1 MAGTKI
7 IAGLIALAVSC
18 GCSRSRP
25 IVVGSKN
32 FTEQLV
38 LGEIL
43 AQQIERRLGQKV
55 KRKLNLGGTLLA
67 HEALVNGEID
77 VYPEY
82 TGTALTAIL
91 KLPLPSDRA
100 QVFAQVRSEYEK
112 RWRLEWMGP
121 FGFDNSFAIVI
132 HGDEA
137 RRNHIFKLSD
147 AARRQTGWLMGAGYE
162 FLERP
167 DGFTGL
173 VKTYGLEINGQVK
186 TMDLGLLYRALDQR
200 QVEMIAASATDGM
213 LSVLDVTV
221 LQDDKHYFPPYEA
234 AAVVRAESLASRRGM
249 REALDELSGKLTNE
263 AMRRLNYEVDGKHR
277 PLADVAREFLN
288 GPRMRNARTVNA
300 NQRE

>member
-1 MAGTKI
+1 MAGTKT
-7 IAGLIALAVSC
+7 IAGLIALALTC

-43 AQQIERRLGQKV
+43 AQQLERRLGQPV
-55 KRKLNLGGTLLA
+55 QRKLNLGGTLLA

-77 VYPEY
+77 LYAEY
-82 TGTALTAIL
+82 TGTALTAVL
-91 KLPLPSDRA
+91 KLPLPPDRA
-100 QVFAQVRSEYEK
+100 RVFAQVRSEYVK
-112 RWRLEWMGP
+112 RWRLEWLAP
-121 FGFDNSFAIVI
+121 LGFENSFAMVI

-137 RRNHIFKLSD
+137 RRGHVVTLSE
-147 AARRQTGWLMGAGYE
+147 AARRRTGWAMGVGYE
-162 FLERP
+162 FLQRP

-173 VKTYGLEINGQVK
+173 VKAYGLAIKGQVK

-200 QVEMIAASATDGM
+200 QVDMIAASATDGM

-234 AAVVRAESLASRRGM
+234 AAVARADSLASRPGM
-249 REALDELSGKLTNE
+249 REALEELSGKLTNE
-263 AMRRLNYEVDGKHR
+263 AMRKLNYEVDGKHR
-277 PLADVAREFLN
+277 ALADVAREFLN
-288 GPRMRNARTVNA
+288 GAA
-300 NQRE
+300 NGRE

>member
-1 MAGTKI
+1 MAGTKT
-7 IAGLIALAVSC
+7 IAGLTALALIC

-43 AQQIERRLGQKV
+43 AQQLERRLGQSV

-77 VYPEY
+77 LYPEY

-91 KLPLPSDRA
+91 KLPAPSDRA
-100 QVFAQVRSEYEK
+100 RVFALVKSDYEN
-112 RWRLEWMGP
+112 RWRLEWVAP
-121 FGFDNSFAIVI
+121 LGFDNSFAIVI

-137 RRNHIFKLSD
+137 RRGHFRTLSD
-147 AARRQTGWLMGAGYE
+147 AAGRPTGWLMGAGYE

-167 DGFTGL
+167 DGFRGL
-173 VKTYGLEINGQVK
+173 VKAYGLGIKGQVK

-200 QVEMIAASATDGM
+200 QVEMIAAAATDGM
-213 LSVLDVTV
+213 LSALDVTV

-234 AAVVRAESLASRRGM
+234 AAVVRADSLASRHGM
-249 REALDELSGKLTNE
+249 REALEELSGKLSNE
-263 AMRRLNYEVDGKHR
+263 TMRKLNYEVDGKHR
-277 PLADVAREFLN
+277 PLADVAREFLT
-288 GPRMRNARTVNA
+288 GPRMHA